1 MQINNKTIAVV
12 TGGASGLGAASA
24 RALAKAGAQ
33 VTIFDMDAAQGE
45 AAAAEVS
52 GQFQRVVTFHLVE
65 VEPNCHKQTRRVDR
79 LVARK
84 AADRPWP
91 RTSSNRT
98 RQQREETKSLQIL
111 FLEIVILIVLGSA
124 LFNCFD

>member
-45 AAAAEVS
+45 AVAAEIS
-52 GQFQRVVTFHLVE
+52 GQFQQVDVSDAAQVAGAMVALEARGNSSI
-65 VEPNCHKQTRRVDR
+65 PKPSAAIRARANCRAKPRCRR
-79 LVARK
+79 
-84 AADRPWP
+84 
-91 RTSSNRT
+91 N
-98 RQQREETKSLQIL
+98 
-111 FLEIVILIVLGSA
+111 
-124 LFNCFD
+124 

>member
-52 GQFQRVVTFHLVE
+52 GQFQRVDVSDAAQVAGAMTVLEARAGGLHILV
-65 VEPNCHKQTRRVDR
+65 NCAGIGRG
-79 LVARK
+79 
-84 AADRPWP
+84 
-91 RTSSNRT
+91 
-98 RQQREETKSLQIL
+98 E
-111 FLEIVILIVLGSA
+111 
-124 LFNCFD
+124 NCFARRGA

>member
-45 AAAAEVS
+45 ASAAEVS
-52 GQFQRVVTFHLVE
+52 GQFQRVDVSDAA
-65 VEPNCHKQTRRVDR
+65 Q
-79 LVARK
+79 VAG
-84 AADRPWP
+84 AM
-91 RTSSNRT
+91 
-98 RQQREETKSLQIL
+98 
-111 FLEIVILIVLGSA
+111 SA
-124 LFNCFD
+124 LEARAGGPGAVVVGDAMRVFT